1 VSLRDRRVQYETA
14 GLDLADLAAT
24 PIQQWHRWYDDAVEA
39 GVAEPNAM
47 TVSSN
52 DAEGQ
57 PDARVVL
64 AREVNDEGI
73 VFYTNYE
80 SAKGIQLASAPF
92 ASAVFAWL
100 DLHRQVR
107 VRGEIEVVSS
117 EESDA
122 YFASRPRES
131 QIGAWASAQSQV
143 IAGREELEAAVVEMT
158 QRFMG
163 GDVPR
168 PPHWGGLRIVPS
180 TMEFW
185 QGRPSRLHDRF
196 RYAWAGTQWSI
207 SRLAPSTEGSRRGMS
222 RKSGHTAPRTLL
234 SPLKGESGERQS
246 INEGLRMWVELGAFP
261 VPKEGAGSANAW
273 GKFELNAPSRGKIH
287 WVQGVLPAEFFRNLF
302 EFGANFVRRKMAA
315 QMPTNMCGE
324 FSIGATQQ
332 QCCPQAHA
340 TITMHRNHNV
350 DVVEESTQ
358 RIGMF
363 TYHFVRGNVPL
374 HACRLVHSVIRSTTF
389 FGSSLRNHFGH
400 FFKATTV
407 VRHKTKSAAQREH
420 FFNAFLSKQLVK
432 HECHCDLLCE
442 TL

>member
-1 VSLRDRRVQYETA
+1 MSLRDRRVQYETA

-122 YFASRPRES
+122 YFSSRPRES

-143 IAGREELEAAVVEMT
+143 ITGREELEAAVVEMT
-158 QRFMG
+158 QRFLG

-180 TMEFW
+180 TVEFW

-207 SRLAPSTEGSRRGMS
+207 SRLAP
-222 RKSGHTAPRTLL
+222 
-234 SPLKGESGERQS
+234 
-246 INEGLRMWVELGAFP
+246 
-261 VPKEGAGSANAW
+261 
-273 GKFELNAPSRGKIH
+273 
-287 WVQGVLPAEFFRNLF
+287 
-302 EFGANFVRRKMAA
+302 
-315 QMPTNMCGE
+315 
-324 FSIGATQQ
+324 
-332 QCCPQAHA
+332 
-340 TITMHRNHNV
+340 
-350 DVVEESTQ
+350 
-358 RIGMF
+358 
-363 TYHFVRGNVPL
+363 
-374 HACRLVHSVIRSTTF
+374 
-389 FGSSLRNHFGH
+389 
-400 FFKATTV
+400 
-407 VRHKTKSAAQREH
+407 
-420 FFNAFLSKQLVK
+420 
-432 HECHCDLLCE
+432 
-442 TL
+442 

>member
-1 VSLRDRRVQYETA
+1 MSLRDRRVQYETA

-143 IAGREELEAAVVEMT
+143 IAGREELELAVAEAT
-158 QRFMG
+158 QRFLG

-180 TMEFW
+180 TVEFW

-207 SRLAPSTEGSRRGMS
+207 SRLAP
-222 RKSGHTAPRTLL
+222 
-234 SPLKGESGERQS
+234 
-246 INEGLRMWVELGAFP
+246 
-261 VPKEGAGSANAW
+261 
-273 GKFELNAPSRGKIH
+273 
-287 WVQGVLPAEFFRNLF
+287 
-302 EFGANFVRRKMAA
+302 
-315 QMPTNMCGE
+315 
-324 FSIGATQQ
+324 
-332 QCCPQAHA
+332 
-340 TITMHRNHNV
+340 
-350 DVVEESTQ
+350 
-358 RIGMF
+358 
-363 TYHFVRGNVPL
+363 
-374 HACRLVHSVIRSTTF
+374 
-389 FGSSLRNHFGH
+389 
-400 FFKATTV
+400 
-407 VRHKTKSAAQREH
+407 
-420 FFNAFLSKQLVK
+420 
-432 HECHCDLLCE
+432 
-442 TL
+442 

>member
-24 PIQQWHRWYDDAVEA
+24 PIRQWHRWYDDAVEA

-143 IAGREELEAAVVEMT
+143 ITGREELEAAVVEMT

-207 SRLAPSTEGSRRGMS
+207 SRLAP
-222 RKSGHTAPRTLL
+222 
-234 SPLKGESGERQS
+234 
-246 INEGLRMWVELGAFP
+246 
-261 VPKEGAGSANAW
+261 
-273 GKFELNAPSRGKIH
+273 
-287 WVQGVLPAEFFRNLF
+287 
-302 EFGANFVRRKMAA
+302 
-315 QMPTNMCGE
+315 
-324 FSIGATQQ
+324 
-332 QCCPQAHA
+332 
-340 TITMHRNHNV
+340 
-350 DVVEESTQ
+350 
-358 RIGMF
+358 
-363 TYHFVRGNVPL
+363 
-374 HACRLVHSVIRSTTF
+374 
-389 FGSSLRNHFGH
+389 
-400 FFKATTV
+400 
-407 VRHKTKSAAQREH
+407 
-420 FFNAFLSKQLVK
+420 
-432 HECHCDLLCE
+432 
-442 TL
+442 

>member
-1 VSLRDRRVQYETA
+1 MSLRDRRVQYETA

-64 AREVNDEGI
+64 AREVNDEGF

-80 SAKGIQLASAPF
+80 SAKGIQLAGVPF

-143 IAGREELEAAVVEMT
+143 ITGREELEAAVVEMT

-180 TMEFW
+180 TVEFW

-207 SRLAPSTEGSRRGMS
+207 SRLAP
-222 RKSGHTAPRTLL
+222 
-234 SPLKGESGERQS
+234 
-246 INEGLRMWVELGAFP
+246 
-261 VPKEGAGSANAW
+261 
-273 GKFELNAPSRGKIH
+273 
-287 WVQGVLPAEFFRNLF
+287 
-302 EFGANFVRRKMAA
+302 
-315 QMPTNMCGE
+315 
-324 FSIGATQQ
+324 
-332 QCCPQAHA
+332 
-340 TITMHRNHNV
+340 
-350 DVVEESTQ
+350 
-358 RIGMF
+358 
-363 TYHFVRGNVPL
+363 
-374 HACRLVHSVIRSTTF
+374 
-389 FGSSLRNHFGH
+389 
-400 FFKATTV
+400 
-407 VRHKTKSAAQREH
+407 
-420 FFNAFLSKQLVK
+420 
-432 HECHCDLLCE
+432 
-442 TL
+442 

>member
-1 VSLRDRRVQYETA
+1 MSLRDRRVQYETA

-24 PIQQWHRWYDDAVEA
+24 PIQQWHRWYGDAVEA

-80 SAKGIQLASAPF
+80 SAKGVQLAGAPF

-143 IAGREELEAAVVEMT
+143 ITGREELEAAVVEMT

-180 TMEFW
+180 TVEFW

-207 SRLAPSTEGSRRGMS
+207 SRLAP
-222 RKSGHTAPRTLL
+222 
-234 SPLKGESGERQS
+234 
-246 INEGLRMWVELGAFP
+246 
-261 VPKEGAGSANAW
+261 
-273 GKFELNAPSRGKIH
+273 
-287 WVQGVLPAEFFRNLF
+287 
-302 EFGANFVRRKMAA
+302 
-315 QMPTNMCGE
+315 
-324 FSIGATQQ
+324 
-332 QCCPQAHA
+332 
-340 TITMHRNHNV
+340 
-350 DVVEESTQ
+350 
-358 RIGMF
+358 
-363 TYHFVRGNVPL
+363 
-374 HACRLVHSVIRSTTF
+374 
-389 FGSSLRNHFGH
+389 
-400 FFKATTV
+400 
-407 VRHKTKSAAQREH
+407 
-420 FFNAFLSKQLVK
+420 
-432 HECHCDLLCE
+432 
-442 TL
+442 

>member
-1 VSLRDRRVQYETA
+1 MSLRDRRVQYETA

-24 PIQQWHRWYDDAVEA
+24 PIQQWHHWYDDVVEA

-47 TVSSN
+47 TVSSI

-80 SAKGIQLASAPF
+80 SAKGIQLAGAPF

-143 IAGREELEAAVVEMT
+143 ITGREELEAAVAEMT

-180 TMEFW
+180 TVEFW

-207 SRLAPSTEGSRRGMS
+207 SRLAP
-222 RKSGHTAPRTLL
+222 
-234 SPLKGESGERQS
+234 
-246 INEGLRMWVELGAFP
+246 
-261 VPKEGAGSANAW
+261 
-273 GKFELNAPSRGKIH
+273 
-287 WVQGVLPAEFFRNLF
+287 
-302 EFGANFVRRKMAA
+302 
-315 QMPTNMCGE
+315 
-324 FSIGATQQ
+324 
-332 QCCPQAHA
+332 
-340 TITMHRNHNV
+340 
-350 DVVEESTQ
+350 
-358 RIGMF
+358 
-363 TYHFVRGNVPL
+363 
-374 HACRLVHSVIRSTTF
+374 
-389 FGSSLRNHFGH
+389 
-400 FFKATTV
+400 
-407 VRHKTKSAAQREH
+407 
-420 FFNAFLSKQLVK
+420 
-432 HECHCDLLCE
+432 
-442 TL
+442 

>member
-1 VSLRDRRVQYETA
+1 MSLRDRRVQYETA

-64 AREVNDEGI
+64 AREVNDEGF

-80 SAKGIQLASAPF
+80 SAKGIQLAGAPF
-92 ASAVFAWL
+92 VSAVFAWL

-180 TMEFW
+180 TVEFW

-207 SRLAPSTEGSRRGMS
+207 SRLAP
-222 RKSGHTAPRTLL
+222 
-234 SPLKGESGERQS
+234 
-246 INEGLRMWVELGAFP
+246 
-261 VPKEGAGSANAW
+261 
-273 GKFELNAPSRGKIH
+273 
-287 WVQGVLPAEFFRNLF
+287 
-302 EFGANFVRRKMAA
+302 
-315 QMPTNMCGE
+315 
-324 FSIGATQQ
+324 
-332 QCCPQAHA
+332 
-340 TITMHRNHNV
+340 
-350 DVVEESTQ
+350 
-358 RIGMF
+358 
-363 TYHFVRGNVPL
+363 
-374 HACRLVHSVIRSTTF
+374 
-389 FGSSLRNHFGH
+389 
-400 FFKATTV
+400 
-407 VRHKTKSAAQREH
+407 
-420 FFNAFLSKQLVK
+420 
-432 HECHCDLLCE
+432 
-442 TL
+442 

>member
-1 VSLRDRRVQYETA
+1 MSLRDRRVQYETA

-57 PDARVVL
+57 PDSRVVL

-80 SAKGIQLASAPF
+80 SAKGVQLAGAPF

-143 IAGREELEAAVVEMT
+143 ITGREELEAAVVEMT

-163 GDVPR
+163 GDVAR

-180 TMEFW
+180 TVEFW

-207 SRLAPSTEGSRRGMS
+207 SRLAP
-222 RKSGHTAPRTLL
+222 
-234 SPLKGESGERQS
+234 
-246 INEGLRMWVELGAFP
+246 
-261 VPKEGAGSANAW
+261 
-273 GKFELNAPSRGKIH
+273 
-287 WVQGVLPAEFFRNLF
+287 
-302 EFGANFVRRKMAA
+302 
-315 QMPTNMCGE
+315 
-324 FSIGATQQ
+324 
-332 QCCPQAHA
+332 
-340 TITMHRNHNV
+340 
-350 DVVEESTQ
+350 
-358 RIGMF
+358 
-363 TYHFVRGNVPL
+363 
-374 HACRLVHSVIRSTTF
+374 
-389 FGSSLRNHFGH
+389 
-400 FFKATTV
+400 
-407 VRHKTKSAAQREH
+407 
-420 FFNAFLSKQLVK
+420 
-432 HECHCDLLCE
+432 
-442 TL
+442 

>member
-1 VSLRDRRVQYETA
+1 MSLRDRRVQYETA

-52 DAEGQ
+52 NAEGQ

-64 AREVNDEGI
+64 AREVNDEGF

-80 SAKGIQLASAPF
+80 SAKGIQLAGAPF

-122 YFASRPRES
+122 YFGSRPRES

-143 IAGREELEAAVVEMT
+143 ITGREELEAAVVEMT

-180 TMEFW
+180 TVEFW

-207 SRLAPSTEGSRRGMS
+207 SRLAP
-222 RKSGHTAPRTLL
+222 
-234 SPLKGESGERQS
+234 
-246 INEGLRMWVELGAFP
+246 
-261 VPKEGAGSANAW
+261 
-273 GKFELNAPSRGKIH
+273 
-287 WVQGVLPAEFFRNLF
+287 
-302 EFGANFVRRKMAA
+302 
-315 QMPTNMCGE
+315 
-324 FSIGATQQ
+324 
-332 QCCPQAHA
+332 
-340 TITMHRNHNV
+340 
-350 DVVEESTQ
+350 
-358 RIGMF
+358 
-363 TYHFVRGNVPL
+363 
-374 HACRLVHSVIRSTTF
+374 
-389 FGSSLRNHFGH
+389 
-400 FFKATTV
+400 
-407 VRHKTKSAAQREH
+407 
-420 FFNAFLSKQLVK
+420 
-432 HECHCDLLCE
+432 
-442 TL
+442 

>member
-14 GLDLADLAAT
+14 GLDLAELAAT

-143 IAGREELEAAVVEMT
+143 IAGREELEAAVVEVT

-207 SRLAPSTEGSRRGMS
+207 SRLAP
-222 RKSGHTAPRTLL
+222 
-234 SPLKGESGERQS
+234 
-246 INEGLRMWVELGAFP
+246 
-261 VPKEGAGSANAW
+261 
-273 GKFELNAPSRGKIH
+273 
-287 WVQGVLPAEFFRNLF
+287 
-302 EFGANFVRRKMAA
+302 
-315 QMPTNMCGE
+315 
-324 FSIGATQQ
+324 
-332 QCCPQAHA
+332 
-340 TITMHRNHNV
+340 
-350 DVVEESTQ
+350 
-358 RIGMF
+358 
-363 TYHFVRGNVPL
+363 
-374 HACRLVHSVIRSTTF
+374 
-389 FGSSLRNHFGH
+389 
-400 FFKATTV
+400 
-407 VRHKTKSAAQREH
+407 
-420 FFNAFLSKQLVK
+420 
-432 HECHCDLLCE
+432 
-442 TL
+442 

>member
-1 VSLRDRRVQYETA
+1 MSLRDRRVQYETA
-14 GLDLADLAAT
+14 GLDLADLAAS

-131 QIGAWASAQSQV
+131 QIGAWASAQSQ
-143 IAGREELEAAVVEMT
+143 IITGREELEAAVVEMT

-180 TMEFW
+180 TVEFW

-196 RYAWAGTQWSI
+196 RYAWAGTQWSV
-207 SRLAPSTEGSRRGMS
+207 SRLAP
-222 RKSGHTAPRTLL
+222 
-234 SPLKGESGERQS
+234 
-246 INEGLRMWVELGAFP
+246 
-261 VPKEGAGSANAW
+261 
-273 GKFELNAPSRGKIH
+273 
-287 WVQGVLPAEFFRNLF
+287 
-302 EFGANFVRRKMAA
+302 
-315 QMPTNMCGE
+315 
-324 FSIGATQQ
+324 
-332 QCCPQAHA
+332 
-340 TITMHRNHNV
+340 
-350 DVVEESTQ
+350 
-358 RIGMF
+358 
-363 TYHFVRGNVPL
+363 
-374 HACRLVHSVIRSTTF
+374 
-389 FGSSLRNHFGH
+389 
-400 FFKATTV
+400 
-407 VRHKTKSAAQREH
+407 
-420 FFNAFLSKQLVK
+420 
-432 HECHCDLLCE
+432 
-442 TL
+442 

>member
-1 VSLRDRRVQYETA
+1 MSLRDRRVQYETA

-80 SAKGIQLASAPF
+80 SAKGIQLAGAPF
-92 ASAVFAWL
+92 VSAVFAWL

-143 IAGREELEAAVVEMT
+143 ITGREELEAAVVEMT

-180 TMEFW
+180 TVEFW

-207 SRLAPSTEGSRRGMS
+207 SRLAP
-222 RKSGHTAPRTLL
+222 
-234 SPLKGESGERQS
+234 
-246 INEGLRMWVELGAFP
+246 
-261 VPKEGAGSANAW
+261 
-273 GKFELNAPSRGKIH
+273 
-287 WVQGVLPAEFFRNLF
+287 
-302 EFGANFVRRKMAA
+302 
-315 QMPTNMCGE
+315 
-324 FSIGATQQ
+324 
-332 QCCPQAHA
+332 
-340 TITMHRNHNV
+340 
-350 DVVEESTQ
+350 
-358 RIGMF
+358 
-363 TYHFVRGNVPL
+363 
-374 HACRLVHSVIRSTTF
+374 
-389 FGSSLRNHFGH
+389 
-400 FFKATTV
+400 
-407 VRHKTKSAAQREH
+407 
-420 FFNAFLSKQLVK
+420 
-432 HECHCDLLCE
+432 
-442 TL
+442 

>member
-1 VSLRDRRVQYETA
+1 MSLRDRRVQYETA

-24 PIQQWHRWYDDAVEA
+24 PIRQWHRWYDDAVEA

-143 IAGREELEAAVVEMT
+143 IAGREELEVAVVEMT

-180 TMEFW
+180 TVEFW

-207 SRLAPSTEGSRRGMS
+207 SRLAP
-222 RKSGHTAPRTLL
+222 
-234 SPLKGESGERQS
+234 
-246 INEGLRMWVELGAFP
+246 
-261 VPKEGAGSANAW
+261 
-273 GKFELNAPSRGKIH
+273 
-287 WVQGVLPAEFFRNLF
+287 
-302 EFGANFVRRKMAA
+302 
-315 QMPTNMCGE
+315 
-324 FSIGATQQ
+324 
-332 QCCPQAHA
+332 
-340 TITMHRNHNV
+340 
-350 DVVEESTQ
+350 
-358 RIGMF
+358 
-363 TYHFVRGNVPL
+363 
-374 HACRLVHSVIRSTTF
+374 
-389 FGSSLRNHFGH
+389 
-400 FFKATTV
+400 
-407 VRHKTKSAAQREH
+407 
-420 FFNAFLSKQLVK
+420 
-432 HECHCDLLCE
+432 
-442 TL
+442 

>member
-1 VSLRDRRVQYETA
+1 MSLRDRRVQYETA

-24 PIQQWHRWYDDAVEA
+24 PIQQWHRWYGDAVEA

-80 SAKGIQLASAPF
+80 SAKGIQLAGAPF

-143 IAGREELEAAVVEMT
+143 ITGREELEAAVVEMT

-180 TMEFW
+180 TVEFW

-207 SRLAPSTEGSRRGMS
+207 SRLAP
-222 RKSGHTAPRTLL
+222 
-234 SPLKGESGERQS
+234 
-246 INEGLRMWVELGAFP
+246 
-261 VPKEGAGSANAW
+261 
-273 GKFELNAPSRGKIH
+273 
-287 WVQGVLPAEFFRNLF
+287 
-302 EFGANFVRRKMAA
+302 
-315 QMPTNMCGE
+315 
-324 FSIGATQQ
+324 
-332 QCCPQAHA
+332 
-340 TITMHRNHNV
+340 
-350 DVVEESTQ
+350 
-358 RIGMF
+358 
-363 TYHFVRGNVPL
+363 
-374 HACRLVHSVIRSTTF
+374 
-389 FGSSLRNHFGH
+389 
-400 FFKATTV
+400 
-407 VRHKTKSAAQREH
+407 
-420 FFNAFLSKQLVK
+420 
-432 HECHCDLLCE
+432 
-442 TL
+442 

>member
-52 DAEGQ
+52 DTEGQ

-143 IAGREELEAAVVEMT
+143 IAGREELELAVAEAT
-158 QRFMG
+158 QRFLG

-180 TMEFW
+180 TVEFW

-207 SRLAPSTEGSRRGMS
+207 SRLAP
-222 RKSGHTAPRTLL
+222 
-234 SPLKGESGERQS
+234 
-246 INEGLRMWVELGAFP
+246 
-261 VPKEGAGSANAW
+261 
-273 GKFELNAPSRGKIH
+273 
-287 WVQGVLPAEFFRNLF
+287 
-302 EFGANFVRRKMAA
+302 
-315 QMPTNMCGE
+315 
-324 FSIGATQQ
+324 
-332 QCCPQAHA
+332 
-340 TITMHRNHNV
+340 
-350 DVVEESTQ
+350 
-358 RIGMF
+358 
-363 TYHFVRGNVPL
+363 
-374 HACRLVHSVIRSTTF
+374 
-389 FGSSLRNHFGH
+389 
-400 FFKATTV
+400 
-407 VRHKTKSAAQREH
+407 
-420 FFNAFLSKQLVK
+420 
-432 HECHCDLLCE
+432 
-442 TL
+442 

>member
-1 VSLRDRRVQYETA
+1 MSLRDRRVQYETA

-47 TVSSN
+47 TVSSI

-64 AREVNDEGI
+64 TREVNDEGI
-73 VFYTNYE
+73 VFYTNFE
-80 SAKGIQLASAPF
+80 SAKGIQLAGAPF

-143 IAGREELEAAVVEMT
+143 IAGREELELAVAEVT
-158 QRFMG
+158 QRFLG

-180 TMEFW
+180 TVEFW

-207 SRLAPSTEGSRRGMS
+207 SRLAP
-222 RKSGHTAPRTLL
+222 
-234 SPLKGESGERQS
+234 
-246 INEGLRMWVELGAFP
+246 
-261 VPKEGAGSANAW
+261 
-273 GKFELNAPSRGKIH
+273 
-287 WVQGVLPAEFFRNLF
+287 
-302 EFGANFVRRKMAA
+302 
-315 QMPTNMCGE
+315 
-324 FSIGATQQ
+324 
-332 QCCPQAHA
+332 
-340 TITMHRNHNV
+340 
-350 DVVEESTQ
+350 
-358 RIGMF
+358 
-363 TYHFVRGNVPL
+363 
-374 HACRLVHSVIRSTTF
+374 
-389 FGSSLRNHFGH
+389 
-400 FFKATTV
+400 
-407 VRHKTKSAAQREH
+407 
-420 FFNAFLSKQLVK
+420 
-432 HECHCDLLCE
+432 
-442 TL
+442 

>member
-24 PIQQWHRWYDDAVEA
+24 PIRQWHRWYDDAVEA

-207 SRLAPSTEGSRRGMS
+207 SRLAP
-222 RKSGHTAPRTLL
+222 
-234 SPLKGESGERQS
+234 
-246 INEGLRMWVELGAFP
+246 
-261 VPKEGAGSANAW
+261 
-273 GKFELNAPSRGKIH
+273 
-287 WVQGVLPAEFFRNLF
+287 
-302 EFGANFVRRKMAA
+302 
-315 QMPTNMCGE
+315 
-324 FSIGATQQ
+324 
-332 QCCPQAHA
+332 
-340 TITMHRNHNV
+340 
-350 DVVEESTQ
+350 
-358 RIGMF
+358 
-363 TYHFVRGNVPL
+363 
-374 HACRLVHSVIRSTTF
+374 
-389 FGSSLRNHFGH
+389 
-400 FFKATTV
+400 
-407 VRHKTKSAAQREH
+407 
-420 FFNAFLSKQLVK
+420 
-432 HECHCDLLCE
+432 
-442 TL
+442 